1 MNRSPAILRRLQPLA
16 AALSTAGAAV
26 TASTVFTGPRP
37 GSAAAAGGGTAA
49 GVGRLAGA
57 AATLAAAGKV
67 SHQVVAVERP
77 STHIE
82 TTDHEFVVP
91 LNWSDAS
98 GDSITIFGREVVL
111 LKNAEKRA
119 GLPWLVFLQG
129 GPGGAAIRPAYSG
142 WLKRALTEY
151 RVLLLDQRGT
161 GQSTPVT
168 SETFVARCG
177 SDATAGAAYLANFRA
192 DSIIADAEA
201 VRVLL
206 AGKDTTWDTLGQSYG
221 GFLTL
226 HYLSAAPTSLRR
238 CFVTGGLASVTRPPT
253 DNYT

>member
-1 MNRSPAILRRLQPLA
+1 MNRSPAMLRRLRPLA
-16 AALSTAGAAV
+16 AALSTGAVA
-26 TASTVFTGPRP
+26 TATTGFTGPRT
-37 GSAAAAGGGTAA
+37 GGAAAAGGGAAA
-49 GVGRLAGA
+49 GVGRLAEA
-57 AATLAAAGKV
+57 AATLAAVGKV
-67 SHQVVAVERP
+67 DHHVVAVEHP

-91 LNWSDAS
+91 LDWSDAS
-98 GDSITIFGREVVL
+98 GDSITVFGREVVL
-111 LKNAEKRA
+111 RKNAEKRDE
-119 GLPWLVFLQG
+119 LPWLVFLQG
-129 GPGGAAIRPAYSG
+129 GPGGAAIRPAHSG

-168 SETFVARCG
+168 SETFVARFG

-192 DSIIADAEA
+192 DSIVADAEA
-201 VRVLL
+201 IRVLL
-206 AGKDTTWDTLGQSYG
+206 AGKGTTWDTLGQSYG

-238 CFVTGGLASVTRPPT
+238 CFVTGGLASVTRPPI